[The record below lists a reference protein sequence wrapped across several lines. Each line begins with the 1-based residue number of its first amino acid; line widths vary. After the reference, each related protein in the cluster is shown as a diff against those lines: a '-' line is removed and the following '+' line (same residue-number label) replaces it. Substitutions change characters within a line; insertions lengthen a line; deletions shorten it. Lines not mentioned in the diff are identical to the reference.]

1 MRSKVFTGKARGCQ
15 QKKDGAGKFPQAS
28 SGLRK
33 KREKMHDSPLDIL
46 FSPALAFY
54 QRNQKESSM
63 IRTSATI
70 CKIET
75 NAFGFGFFFYF
86 SRSRGRKDC

>member
-1 MRSKVFTGKARGCQ
+1 MSGGKKSVRRIRHVE
-15 QKKDGAGKFPQAS
+15 KK
-28 SGLRK
+28 
-33 KREKMHDSPLDIL
+33 EKMCDSLLDIL
-46 FSPALAFY
+46 FCPALAFP
-54 QRNQKESSM
+54 QRNRKESSM

>member
-1 MRSKVFTGKARGCQ
+1 
-15 QKKDGAGKFPQAS
+15 
-28 SGLRK
+28 
-33 KREKMHDSPLDIL
+33 
-46 FSPALAFY
+46 
-54 QRNQKESSM
+54 M

-75 NAFGFGFFFYF
+75 SAFGFGFFFYF

>member
-1 MRSKVFTGKARGCQ
+1 
-15 QKKDGAGKFPQAS
+15 
-28 SGLRK
+28 
-33 KREKMHDSPLDIL
+33 
-46 FSPALAFY
+46 
-54 QRNQKESSM
+54 M